1 MSAKDIMQNITT
13 EELPDILTAK
23 HISEHLHVSKRRAY
37 ELLQISPSGG
47 GIKSFTF
54 GRSVRARKEDYLKWL
69 DALNGNCLT
78 LAANANYLTKR
89 KER

>member
-1 MSAKDIMQNITT
+1 MSSKAIMQNITT

-37 ELLQISPSGG
+37 ELLQISPSIG

-54 GRSVRARKEDYLKWL
+54 GRSVRARKDDYLKWL
-69 DALNGNCLT
+69 DVLNGN
-78 LAANANYLTKR
+78 YLTISKPGESRKR
-89 KER
+89 